1 MTSNTPTFLLMLL
14 IFCCVQGALY
24 AQPRREELSKAL
36 IEVKPFKTYEESHD
50 FKQGEEIII
59 TFETTTGRKLN
70 RIEVMEPNGSR
81 MNMVARKQRLIPAK
95 RIRVYEA
102 GQYTFKFRN
111 RSLRTAS
118 FNLRIEK
125 NNRMMS
131 KDTME
136 LDDIIFSSRV
146 DTLFDVVIDTIPL
159 PDVIAIDFS
168 LAPGKNIGANQDTC
182 IFESLLEDEPN
193 QYAVY
198 WVGVGDEAL
207 AKYEA
212 LRTTPPPHWS
222 LRAVNDPLIAYGLRL
237 TKDLPI
243 ALNALG
249 NGVLFRFRNP
259 DAPHKPLMRGDDP
272 IPFYGF
278 ISMENA
284 SKFGKLK
291 LCFRNLNVS
300 TGVKIYLRVAKFQL
314 STRRTPKIIV
324 RERTQEIYIKSQYE
338 AVDNRPEE

>member
-1 MTSNTPTFLLMLL
+1 MMRKMPLLLWSLLFL
-14 IFCCVQGALY
+14 CCVQTTLS
-24 AQPRREELSKAL
+24 AQARREELTKEL
-36 IEVKPFKTYEESHD
+36 IEVKPFKEHLVSHD
-50 FKQGEEIII
+50 FKQGEEIIL
-59 TFETTTGRKLN
+59 TFETTTGRKFSH
-70 RIEVMEPNGSR
+70 IEIMEPNGSR
-81 MNMVARKQRLIPAK
+81 MNMVARRQSLIPAK
-95 RIRVYEA
+95 RIRVYEP

-111 RSLRTAS
+111 RRLRKAA

-136 LDDIIFSSRV
+136 LDDIIFTSRIDSV
-146 DTLFDVVIDTIPL
+146 FDVVIDTVAL
-159 PDVIAIDFS
+159 PDVVAYDFA
-168 LAPGKNIGANQDTC
+168 LAPGKNIGASQDTC
-182 IFESLLEDEPN
+182 IFEALLEEEPN

-222 LRAVNDPLIAYGLRL
+222 LRGVNDPLIAYGLRL

-259 DAPHKPLMRGDDP
+259 DAAHKPLQKSDDP

-300 TGVKIYLRVAKFQL
+300 SGVKIYLRVAKFKL
-314 STRRTPKIIV
+314 ETRRTPKIIV

-338 AVDNRPEE
+338 TVDTRSEE